1 MWSAQ
6 ITSLTKANGRL
17 QITVQFSS
25 TAGEESF
32 NRDYLA
38 SDGSADINWLKRLVQ
53 SDIDRTAATYAL
65 ADVLPLKQSLDLT
78 LPDVVVPIDVAARN
92 KYFKD
97 VIVLQGMK
105 QAVANGVM
113 KESDQSF
120 IDQQALVKSEFL
132 LAYVA
137 S

>member
-25 TAGEESF
+25 TAGEEAF

-53 SDIDRTAATYAL
+53 TDIDRTAATYAL